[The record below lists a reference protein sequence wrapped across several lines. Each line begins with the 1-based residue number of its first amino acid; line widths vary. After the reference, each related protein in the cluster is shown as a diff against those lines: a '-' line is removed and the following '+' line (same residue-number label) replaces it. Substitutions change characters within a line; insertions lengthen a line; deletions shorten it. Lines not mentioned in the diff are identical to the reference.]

1 MSLLFMK
8 SENKLINTKKFKD
21 LQSLQNWVFSTE
33 YESVFTIH
41 EEVNNVMILK
51 DLVTLLHMYC
61 QELTV
66 SKLDNM
72 LSNDPVHLEWCNN
85 LGL

>member
-33 YESVFTIH
+33 YESVFTMH

-51 DLVTLLHMYC
+51 DLVTVLL
-61 QELTV
+61 
-66 SKLDNM
+66 
-72 LSNDPVHLEWCNN
+72 
-85 LGL
+85 

>member
-21 LQSLQNWVFSTE
+21 LQSFFSTE

-51 DLVTLLHMYC
+51 DLVTVLL
-61 QELTV
+61 
-66 SKLDNM
+66 
-72 LSNDPVHLEWCNN
+72 
-85 LGL
+85 

>member
-8 SENKLINTKKFKD
+8 SENKLINTKKLKD

-33 YESVFTIH
+33 YENVFTIH

-51 DLVTLLHMYC
+51 DLVTVLL
-61 QELTV
+61 
-66 SKLDNM
+66 
-72 LSNDPVHLEWCNN
+72 
-85 LGL
+85 

>member
-8 SENKLINTKKFKD
+8 SENKLINTQKFKD

-51 DLVTLLHMYC
+51 DLVTVLL
-61 QELTV
+61 
-66 SKLDNM
+66 
-72 LSNDPVHLEWCNN
+72 
-85 LGL
+85 

>member
-33 YESVFTIH
+33 YESVFTIY

-51 DLVTLLHMYC
+51 DLVTVLL
-61 QELTV
+61 
-66 SKLDNM
+66 
-72 LSNDPVHLEWCNN
+72 
-85 LGL
+85 

>member
-1 MSLLFMK
+1 MK

-33 YESVFTIH
+33 YENVFTIH

-51 DLVTLLHMYC
+51 DLVTVLL
-61 QELTV
+61 
-66 SKLDNM
+66 
-72 LSNDPVHLEWCNN
+72 
-85 LGL
+85 